1 MYANVL
7 RTNGI
12 IVNELILKIS
22 ILSDAFSWGVV
33 A

>member
-12 IVNELILKIS
+12 TVNELILKIS
-22 ILSDAFSWGVV
+22 VLSDAFSWGVV

>member
-12 IVNELILKIS
+12 TVNELILKIS